1 MAKEY
6 PHIFLHDAQQA
17 TAFTTPRSLRGDS
30 DKFPT
35 RNRQSH
41 SAKLHEQ
48 WAAIWT
54 KAREEQES
62 RVAVSMPV
70 TSGVYIE
77 FEGAAGYELVTKS
90 LEDRR
95 SGIRLLNVREN
106 FVNVGG
112 NLEQKI
118 TRATVFI
125 PMGKQ
130 NFFLKKI
137 LEYAQE
143 ENRKG
148 LPKNNDLIRSVE
160 DMRLAVLD
168 SFWIDDRQLLPQGTI
183 SGWCEIWLQGNAED
197 VEQRFRKI
205 ASELGI
211 EVQNSSLKFPE
222 RIVLLGKATREQ
234 LVNLI
239 ASSPDI
245 AEFRRAKE
253 TARFFLELENRDQT
267 EWVVDLRARLKINQE
282 PNVAVCVL
290 DTGVNNGHD
299 LLAPVLADED
309 RHAVNPD
316 WGLSDHDGHGTLMS
330 GVVAFG
336 DLTEVLP
343 ESHQI
348 HIGHCLES
356 AKILP
361 PYDQNDPDLY
371 GYVTIQGMSYA
382 AIQAPE
388 RIRIGCMAV
397 TSKDWRDLGKPSSWS
412 AAIDK
417 YTSGYDDGNRCLMIV
432 SAGNISDPVDWA
444 SYPHSNLT
452 SLIHDPGQS
461 WNALTVGAYT
471 QKAMLSDPDFDGYVP
486 LAQANQLSPFS
497 TTSLTWESKWP
508 VKPDIVMEGG
518 NLAKGP
524 DDFISESDE
533 LSLLSTSYQP
543 TRRQFDKISAT
554 SAAAAQAARMAA
566 QIQVRYPDAWPE
578 TIRGLMIHSAD
589 WPQALKRQF
598 LEKKSKGE
606 YSKTEYGKLLRIC
619 GYGVPNLSKAL
630 ACASNSLTLIAEA
643 EIQPYTK
650 VHKPATE
657 KKRSSSVYATK
668 DMHIYSLPWPREVL
682 LSMGAAPVK
691 LRITLSY
698 FIEPGPG
705 EVGWK
710 DKYRYASYGLRFAL
724 NDRGESENEFMKR
737 LNKAVRDDE
746 EDKPD
751 TNSGSDRWLIGS
763 KRRDTGSVQSDI
775 WINGTAAEIAN
786 CNLVGVYPLI
796 GWWRTRP
803 HLQRWNRKARYSLI
817 VSLYTPDETIDIYT
831 PVATQIGVPVEIPV

>member
-6 PHIFLHDAQQA
+6 PHIFLHDVRQA
-17 TAFTTPRSLRGDS
+17 IAYTKPPGGPNIQDKLPRRD
-30 DKFPT
+30 
-35 RNRQSH
+35 RQLH
-41 SAKLHEQ
+41 SIWLQEQ
-48 WAAIWT
+48 WAAIWA
-54 KAREEQES
+54 KAREEHVS
-62 RVAVSMPV
+62 RLAVAMP
-70 TSGVYIE
+70 TRDGVYIE
-77 FEGAAGYELVTKS
+77 FEGASGYELVTKS
-90 LEDRR
+90 LEDRT
-95 SGIRLLNVREN
+95 SGIYLLNVRQDA
-106 FVNVGG
+106 
-112 NLEQKI
+112 EQKI

-130 NFFLKKI
+130 EFFLKKI
-137 LEYAQE
+137 LEYAQKE
-143 ENRKG
+143 TPNG
-148 LPKNNDLIRSVE
+148 HPKHDKLMRSVQ

-168 SFWIDDRQLLPQGTI
+168 SFWIDQRELLPQGDL
-183 SGWCEIWLQGNAED
+183 SVWCEIWLQGDAEKIEKKEI
-197 VEQRFRKI
+197 EQRFRDI
-205 ASELGI
+205 ALFLGI
-211 EVQNSSLKFPE
+211 EVKERTLRFPE
-222 RIVLLGKATREQ
+222 RAVLLGRATREQ

-267 EWVVDLRARLKINQE
+267 EWVADLRARLRINQE

-309 RHAVNPD
+309 RHTVNQD
-316 WGLSDHDGHGTLMS
+316 WGLNDHDGHGTLIS

-336 DLTEVLP
+336 DLTVVLP
-343 ESHQI
+343 ESYQI
-348 HIGHCLES
+348 HIDHCLES
-356 AKILP
+356 VKILP
-361 PYDQNDPDLY
+361 PNGENDPELY

-382 AIQAPE
+382 TIQAPE
-388 RIRIGCMAV
+388 RTRIGCMAV
-397 TSKDWRDLGKPSSWS
+397 TSENGRDRGRPSSWS

-432 SAGNISDPVDWA
+432 SAGNISDPVEWA
-444 SYPHSNLT
+444 SYPNSNLT

-471 QKAMLSDPDFDGYVP
+471 QKAMLSDQDFDGYVP
-486 LAQANQLSPFS
+486 LAQPDQLSPFS

-508 VKPDIVMEGG
+508 IKPDIVMEGG

-524 DDFISESDE
+524 DDLISVSDDF
-533 LSLLSTSYQP
+533 SLLSTSCEP
-543 TRRQFDKISAT
+543 TRRQFENIYAT

-566 QIQVRYPDAWPE
+566 QIQVRYPNAWPE
-578 TIRGLMIHSAD
+578 TIRGLIIHSAD
-589 WPQALKRQF
+589 WPEALKRQF
-598 LEKKSKGE
+598 MTADRRGE
-606 YSKTEYGKLLRIC
+606 YSKTEYGNLLRIC

-643 EIQPYTK
+643 EIQPY
-650 VHKPATE
+650 
-657 KKRSSSVYATK
+657 KKKDDNSGYATK
-668 DMHIYSLPWPREVL
+668 DMHLYRLPWPREVL

-691 LRITLSY
+691 LRVTLSY

-746 EDKPD
+746 EEKPD
-751 TNSGSDRWLIGS
+751 TNSGNDRWLIGS

-775 WINGTAAEIAN
+775 WLNATAADIAT

-803 HLQRWNRKARYSLI
+803 RLQRWDRKARYSLI
-817 VSLYTPDETIDIYT
+817 VSLHTPDETVDIYT
-831 PVATQIGVPVEIPV
+831 PVAIEMGIPVEITV

>member
-54 KAREEQES
+54 KAREEQAS
-62 RVAVSMPV
+62 RVSVSMPV
-70 TSGVYIE
+70 KGGVYIE
-77 FEGAAGYELVTKS
+77 FEGAAGYELVSKS

-95 SGIRLLNVREN
+95 SGIRLLNVRED

-112 NLEQKI
+112 NSEQKI

-130 NFFLKKI
+130 DFFLKKI
-137 LEYAQE
+137 LEYAQ
-143 ENRKG
+143 NDTPKG
-148 LPKNNDLIRSVE
+148 IPKHDELMRSVE
-160 DMRLAVLD
+160 DMRLAVLE
-168 SFWIDDRQLLPQGTI
+168 SFWVDESKQLPQGAT
-183 SGWCEIWLQGNAED
+183 SVWCEIWLQGNAED
-197 VEQRFRKI
+197 VEQRFREI
-205 ASELGI
+205 ASDLGI
-211 EVQNSSLKFPE
+211 EVPEHSLQFPE
-222 RIVLLGKATREQ
+222 RVVFLGKATREQ
-234 LVNLI
+234 LANLI
-239 ASSPDI
+239 AASPDI

-267 EWVVDLRARLKINQE
+267 EWVADLRARLKINQE

-316 WGLSDHDGHGTLMS
+316 WGLSDHNGHGTLMS

-348 HIGHCLES
+348 DINHCLES
-356 AKILP
+356 VKILP
-361 PYDQNDPDLY
+361 PYGENDPDLY

-432 SAGNISDPVDWA
+432 SAGNIVGQEYWA
-444 SYPHSNLT
+444 SYPDSNLT

-471 QKAMLSDPDFDGYVP
+471 QKAVLSDPDFDGYVP
-486 LAQANQLSPFS
+486 LAQADQLSPFS
-497 TTSLTWESKWP
+497 TTSLTWERKSTWP

-589 WPQALKRQF
+589 WPEALKRQF
-598 LEKKSKGE
+598 LEKKSNGE

-643 EIQPYTK
+643 EIQPYK
-650 VHKPATE
+650 Q
-657 KKRSSSVYATK
+657 K
-668 DMHIYSLPWPREVL
+668 DDNSRYVTNEMHLHPLPWPREEL

-724 NDRGESENEFMKR
+724 NSPGEGEDEFMKR
-737 LNKAVRDDE
+737 LNKAVRDDN
-746 EDKPD
+746 EDKPNTD
-751 TNSGSDRWLIGS
+751 SGSDRWLIGS
-763 KRRDTGSVQSDI
+763 NSRDTGSVQSDI

-796 GWWRTRP
+796 GWWRTRSW
-803 HLQRWNRKARYSLI
+803 LQRWDRKARYSLI
-817 VSLYTPDETIDIYT
+817 VSLHTSDETIDIYT
-831 PVATQIGVPVEIPV
+831 PVATQIGVPVEITV